1 MIALLMWLTAAE
13 ASNPTVPEEAPMSAT
28 APGLDPSEIVGAP
41 EGSPLSEAELDAQTH
56 ATASKLRCPTCQG
69 MSVADSPAE
78 GARAMKLEVKKMIAA
93 GYSETQVM
101 DFFEAAYGEFI
112 LLEPHK
118 KGLNLT
124 LWVAPAVLLLG
135 GLALTFSRFGKRPP
149 APAAPTPT
157 PHTAEDAYVNQVQTE
172 IDS

>member
-1 MIALLMWLTAAE
+1 MIPLLFCVGLAA
-13 ASNPTVPEEAPMSAT
+13 AGNPTVPEEAPMSAT
-28 APGLDPSEIVGAP
+28 APGLNPSEIVGAP
-41 EGSPLSEAELDAQTH
+41 EGRPLSDAELDVQTH

-69 MSVADSPAE
+69 MSVAESPAE

-118 KGLNLT
+118 KGLNLA
-124 LWVAPAVLLLG
+124 LWLAPAGLLLA
-135 GLALTFSRFGKRPP
+135 GLALTFSRMRGHPTTAPAPRPP
-149 APAAPTPT
+149 EASD
-157 PHTAEDAYVNQVQTE
+157 DAYVNQVQTE

>member
-1 MIALLMWLTAAE
+1 MIPLLFCAGLAQAG
-13 ASNPTVPEEAPMSAT
+13 SPTVPQEAPMSET
-28 APGLDPSEIVGAP
+28 APGLNPSEIVGPP
-41 EGSPLSEAELDAQTH
+41 EGSPLSEGELNAQTQ

-69 MSVADSPAE
+69 MSVAESPAE
-78 GARAMKLEVKKMIAA
+78 GARAMKLEVKKMIAV
-93 GYSETQVM
+93 GYSERQVL

-124 LWVAPAVLLLG
+124 LWLAPAGLLLA
-135 GLALTFSRFGKRPP
+135 GLALTFSRMGGRPAPPPP
-149 APAAPTPT
+149 ARHPEASD
-157 PHTAEDAYVNQVQTE
+157 DAYVNQVQTE